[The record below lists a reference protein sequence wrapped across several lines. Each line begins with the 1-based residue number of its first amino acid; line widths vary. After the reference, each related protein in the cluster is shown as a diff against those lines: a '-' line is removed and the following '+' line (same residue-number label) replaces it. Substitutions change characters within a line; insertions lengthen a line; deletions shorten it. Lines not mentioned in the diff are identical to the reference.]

1 MCRVERQECW
11 KLIES
16 SAGVFIAKLSCNHWR
31 LCGNFEKVLAEYE
44 KAVSSRAGIVPLRY
58 PHSLTTQ
65 ATRG

>member
-1 MCRVERQECW
+1 M
-11 KLIES
+11 ES